1 MTLTELKYIVAVA
14 REKHFGRAADACFI
28 SQPTLSVS
36 IKKLEEEL
44 DVKLFE
50 RSANEVAVTPLGEE
64 IVRQAQSVLEQA
76 QNIKEIA
83 KRGKDPLAGALTL
96 GVIYT
101 IGPYLL
107 PTLVRQAIARTPQMP
122 LMLQENFT
130 VRLLEM
136 LRTGEIDCAILA
148 EPFPDTGLA
157 TAPLYDEPFMVAVP
171 STHALA
177 QRSSI
182 SAEELKLETMLLL
195 GNGHCFR
202 DHVLEVCPEFA
213 RFSSNA
219 EGIRKSFEGSSLET
233 IKHMVAAGMGVT
245 VVPQLSIPKAELV
258 ASQRAIQ
265 AAADLTA
272 SADNSLSA
280 VKKTG
285 AAAKQ
290 AAAKKAARKTV
301 TRGAEPQLAEAL
313 ENESFVRYIP
323 FSGDVPTRR
332 VVLVWRRSF
341 TRYEAIAAL
350 RNAIMACEL
359 AGVQRLGT

>member
-14 REKHFGRAADACFI
+14 REKHFGRAADACFV
-28 SQPTLSVS
+28 SQPTLSVA

-64 IVRQAQSVLEQA
+64 IVRQAQGVLEQA
-76 QNIKEIA
+76 AHIKEIA
-83 KRGKDPLAGALTL
+83 KRGKNPLAGPLKL

-101 IGPYLL
+101 IAPYLL
-107 PTLVRQAIARTPQMP
+107 PELVRKVIQKSPEMP

-130 VRLLEM
+130 VKLLEM

-148 EPFPDTGLA
+148 EPFPDAGLA
-157 TAPLYDEPFMVAVP
+157 TAALYDEPFMAAVP
-171 STHALA
+171 STHPLAALA
-177 QRSSI
+177 SVTAQ
-182 SAEELKLETMLLL
+182 ALKDETMLLL

-219 EGIRKSFEGSSLET
+219 AGMQKSFEGSSLET

-245 VVPQLSIPKAELV
+245 LVPRLSVPKAEL
-258 ASQRAIQ
+258 QLPTKR
-265 AAADLTA
+265 
-272 SADNSLSA
+272 
-280 VKKTG
+280 KKGEENYVRYLDIVDANG
-285 AAAKQ
+285 AA
-290 AAAKKAARKTV
+290 
-301 TRGAEPQLAEAL
+301 P
-313 ENESFVRYIP
+313 
-323 FSGDVPTRR
+323 PTRR
-332 VVLVWRRSF
+332 VVLAWRRSF

-350 RNAIMACEL
+350 RNAVYACEL
-359 AGVQRLGT
+359 PGVTRLS